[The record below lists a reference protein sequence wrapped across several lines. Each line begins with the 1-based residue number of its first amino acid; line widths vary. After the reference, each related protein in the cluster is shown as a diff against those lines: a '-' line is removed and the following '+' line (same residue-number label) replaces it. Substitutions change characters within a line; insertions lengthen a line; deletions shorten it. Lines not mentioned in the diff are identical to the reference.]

1 MERDSGEKM
10 YFTNEIVMN
19 EYTMREIAFGMRRIL
34 LRRIPF
40 NQDLSGVSV
49 FCEKSPETVSVRAW
63 ASAGCASLPEAEGVS
78 GVSELL
84 FEALPE
90 LFDETLS
97 EAGR

>member
-40 NQDLSGVSV
+40 NQDSSGVSV

-78 GVSELL
+78 ELL